1 MRSDAAELTAAQQT
15 ERASKPEPGRTA
27 QRAEAAQKIEAERPA
42 GRTELPDVVRDY
54 LERIESGAQRAGKD
68 QLALA
73 AMVRRCFET
82 ENLRVDEKQL
92 AAYLKQA
99 KYFPYNVLF
108 PWEKMLIALW
118 LCTYDENGL
127 PRWKTLLCMVGR
139 GAGKDG
145 FIAVC
150 AWCAVSPYNP
160 VPRYNVDICAM
171 NEEQAITPVQ
181 DIVDAL
187 ENSKNVGK
195 LRKHFYHTKELVQ
208 GRRNKGIIKGR
219 TNNPKGRDGMRSG
232 MVVFNEVHAYE
243 NYNNIKV
250 FVTGQGKTAQPRVGI
265 FTSNGEINDGP
276 LDDYLARGRRILHEG
291 EPDNG
296 FLPFICCLES
306 EKQVH
311 DPENWVMANPSLPF
325 LPHLMQETADEYRDW
340 LEHPEQNG
348 DFLTKR
354 MGIRKTFQ
362 EIAVTDYDKIKATN
376 RPVPDL
382 SGWSCTVGIDY
393 AMLSDWAS
401 VVLHFRRGNDRFD
414 IQHSWICA
422 ESKTLPRVKAPW
434 QHWVKLELC
443 TYVQGPQIGPE
454 LIEEYILEAAS
465 RYNVTKLAADYYRWP
480 LLAEAMAKIGF
491 DARDKTRVKLVR
503 PSDIMMVDPL
513 IQQCFDNCWFS
524 WGNDPVLRWAT
535 NNTKRV
541 RSSKAKGVDT
551 GNFIYAKIE
560 AKSRKTDPFMALVAA
575 MTVEET
581 LTMSG
586 PVELPPVAAV
596 AF

>member
-15 ERASKPEPGRTA
+15 ERAAKPEPGRTA
-27 QRAEAAQKIEAERPA
+27 QRTEAAQKIEAARPA
-42 GRTELPDVVRDY
+42 GRTELPEVVRAY
-54 LERIESGAQRAGKD
+54 FERIESGAQRAGKD

-82 ENLRVDEKQL
+82 EDLRVDEKQL

-99 KYFPYNVLF
+99 KYFPYKDLF
-108 PWEKMLIALW
+108 PWQKMLIALW

-127 PRWKTLLCMVGR
+127 PRWKTLLCMVSR

-145 FIAVC
+145 FIAVS
-150 AWCAVSPYNP
+150 AWCEVSPYNP

-187 ENSKNVGK
+187 ENPKNVGK
-195 LRKHFYHTKELVQ
+195 LSKHFYHTKELVQ

-401 VVLHFRRGNDRFD
+401 VVLHFRRGNDRLD

-422 ESKTLPRVKAPW
+422 ESKTLPLVKAPW
-434 QHWVKLELC
+434 QHWVDMGLC
-443 TYVQGPQIGPE
+443 TYVQGPQIGPK
-454 LIEEYILEAAS
+454 LIAEYIEEAAS
-465 RYNVTKLAADYYRWP
+465 RYHVVKLAADYYRWP
-480 LLAEAMAKIGF
+480 LLAEAMGKIGF
-491 DARDKTRVKLVR
+491 DVRDKVRVKLVR
-503 PSDIMMVDPL
+503 PPDIMMVDPL

-541 RSSKAKGVDT
+541 RSSKSKGVDT